1 MALAAYT
8 PTCGKNTPGNAPDL
22 YLADL
27 DAITSV
33 TEIANEVSA
42 ITMAG
47 TGATDTFYKVK
58 ADFDSV
64 QFTSEG
70 TFKTTGGETQNLIF
84 RCSNPSAALETFVT
98 NLKDSAPCGMAAIF
112 VDGNRQA
119 KLWGV
124 STVAKEGKTRPI
136 NQVALSY
143 DSGTLITDED
153 TQAYTITLTRLGYYG
168 PVPFNGTATDTITG
182 GTATFITW

>member
-1 MALAAYT
+1 MALAAFT
-8 PTCGKNTPGNAPDL
+8 PTCGKNIPGNAPEL
-22 YLADL
+22 YLIEANK
-27 DAITSV
+27 ITSV
-33 TEIANEVSA
+33 TETANEISA
-42 ITMAG
+42 VTMAG
-47 TGATDTFYKVK
+47 TAKFHKVK

-84 RCSNPSAALETFVT
+84 RVSKGDTAAENFVIS
-98 NLKDSAPCGMAAIF
+98 LKDAAPCGMVAIY

-119 KLWGV
+119 KAFGI
-124 STVAKEGKTRPI
+124 SAATKEGKTRPI
-136 NQVALSY
+136 NQVAVSY

-168 PVPFNGTATDTITG
+168 PIPFNGTANATITG
-182 GTATFITW
+182 GSAEFITW